1 MLRPMS
7 IQGSWTIPEFTA
19 GDRFRK
25 ARETVGQSQR
35 EFATTIGV
43 DKNTVSAYETGA
55 TTNHRKIVVNAWALA
70 TGVPVEWLL
79 HGVDPTGPSGDGV
92 PHGTSGPHGLNG
104 TRNAH
109 VVALSSVRDLAA

>member
-1 MLRPMS
+1 MS
-7 IQGSWTIPEFTA
+7 TQSTEWQIPEWSR

-25 ARETVGQSQR
+25 AREARDISQGELAEAMGVARRTVGS
-35 EFATTIGV
+35 
-43 DKNTVSAYETGA
+43 YERDEVEP
-55 TTNHRKIVVNAWALA
+55 RKIVVNAWALA

-92 PHGTSGPHGLNG
+92 PHGTSGPQGLNG

-109 VVALSSVRDLAA
+109 VVALSAVRDLAA